1 MLDFEMGCGKLI
13 EFSDAF
19 KLNFVAVG
27 GERLV
32 RAQQLCARH

>member
-1 MLDFEMGCGKLI
+1 MGCGKLT

-19 KLNFVAVG
+19 KLNFVAVVG

-32 RAQQLCARH
+32 RAQRLCARH